1 MCPQLQGSAF
11 DTNTAVEEVNPGK
24 CGICDTLLFSYD
36 LQEDE
41 DNVVQA
47 KLNPQSTGY
56 VCTDVTTC
64 KALAASKFLESL
76 PTGVRRVTRAK
87 K

>member
-1 MCPQLQGSAF
+1 M
-11 DTNTAVEEVNPGK
+11 DEVNPGK

-41 DNVVQA
+41 DDVVQA

-56 VCTDVTTC
+56 VCTDVTAC
-64 KALAASKFLESL
+64 KALAAKKLLESL
-76 PTGVRRVTRAK
+76 PTGVRVTRARK
-87 K
+87 